1 MTPNWA
7 WLGKACQP
15 RQKKKRR
22 ADGGVHGVHHVLP
35 GRASHPWPDASHLT
49 VRRWNIDGIAVRTA
63 TEREVEVCIQ
73 SEPIGIW
80 QQIGP
85 RSEATDTVANRDI
98 RTLAFANTRDFTYHP
113 VNFQVADYR
122 ASTEDGCRVKNED
135 AQGCQGFP
143 SNDPNQSLVDNTKH
157 RDDAGV
163 LRLADELREDS
174 NVVERSLGVR
184 VSHRTIQKVEGA
196 FLSRVIESCE
206 LTPSGF

>member
-1 MTPNWA
+1 M
-7 WLGKACQP
+7 
-15 RQKKKRR
+15 
-22 ADGGVHGVHHVLP
+22 
-35 GRASHPWPDASHLT
+35 
-49 VRRWNIDGIAVRTA
+49 
-63 TEREVEVCIQ
+63 
-73 SEPIGIW
+73 
-80 QQIGP
+80 
-85 RSEATDTVANRDI
+85 
-98 RTLAFANTRDFTYHP
+98 
-113 VNFQVADYR
+113 
-122 ASTEDGCRVKNED
+122 KNED